1 MKRSTFRKS
10 SLISSVALLLVA
22 IVALSGATFAWFSSN
37 DSTKASGIQM
47 TASAA
52 SGLYIAKTN
61 AASLADIAASEWKGS
76 INFGHTLGE
85 ARPTSPNFATITNAS
100 FITTKT
106 DNADGSYDGA
116 EGSDATKGDDYV
128 AEHFWVKGDAT
139 TASTLEATISITGT
153 NVRGYERV
161 ALYDYGTQ
169 TWVGGGVLN
178 STGTMT
184 VVDGEGNTSTVSTY
198 KPLVYNTTTTTDTT
212 DLAEG
217 NEITLK
223 AAGVKTVANNWVAEN
238 GRHFLVYVW
247 FEGQDTACRNELSGA
262 DFTVSISFKSIA
274 PTP

>member
-52 SGLYIAKTN
+52 SGLYIARTN
-61 AASLADIAASEWKGS
+61 ASALADIAASDWKGS
-76 INFGHTLGE
+76 IEFGKNLGE

-106 DNADGSYDGA
+106 DNADGSYAGA
-116 EGSDATKGDDYV
+116 AGEDAGTGDYV

-139 TASTLEATISITGT
+139 TAATLEATISITGT
-153 NVRGYERV
+153 KVKGYERV
-161 ALYDYGTQ
+161 GLYDVTGSA
-169 TWVGGGVLN
+169 WVGGGVLN

-184 VVDGEGNTSTVSTY
+184 VVDAEGNTSTVSTY
-198 KPLVYNTTTTTDTT
+198 KPLIYNTSTTDNTT

-217 NEITLK
+217 NAITLK
-223 AAGVKTVANNWVAEN
+223 AAGTKTVASDWVAAD
-238 GRHFLVYVW
+238 GRHFIVYVW
-247 FEGQDTACRNELSGA
+247 FEGQDTACRNENSGA
-262 DFTVSISFKSIA
+262 DFTVSVSFKAIA
-274 PTP
+274 P

>member
-1 MKRSTFRKS
+1 MKHSTFRKS

-61 AASLADIAASEWKGS
+61 AASLADIAASDWKGS

-116 EGSDATKGDDYV
+116 AGMDATVNDDYV

-139 TASTLEATISITGT
+139 TTATLEATISITGT

-161 ALYDYGTQ
+161 GLYDVTNNA
-169 TWVGGGVLN
+169 WVGGGVLN

-184 VVDGEGNTSTVSTY
+184 VVDAEGNTSTVSTY
-198 KPLVYNTTTTTDTT
+198 KPLVYNTTTTDDTT

-217 NEITLK
+217 NAITLK
-223 AAGVKTVANNWVAEN
+223 AAGKKTVAENWVAAD

-262 DFTVSISFKSIA
+262 DFTVSISFKAI
-274 PTP
+274 PTT